1 VYSVECK
8 IQLTEFPEIGLE
20 LISDKENVKSSCEMI
35 ENLLQSV
42 EERTFNKY
50 DTDQQSNMANLTY
63 LYIYAPIFQ

>member
-50 DTDQQSNMANLTY
+50 DTDQQSKMANLTY